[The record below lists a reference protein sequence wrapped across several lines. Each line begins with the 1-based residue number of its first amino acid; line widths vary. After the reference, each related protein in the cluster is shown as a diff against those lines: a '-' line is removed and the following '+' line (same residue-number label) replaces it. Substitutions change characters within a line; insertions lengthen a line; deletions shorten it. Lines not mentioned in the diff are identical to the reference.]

1 MKALRL
7 YGVRDIRLIEAPEP
21 QASEGEVVVRVG
33 GCGICGTDL
42 HFYRG
47 EWRVKLPL
55 IPGHEFSGI
64 IDEVGPGVDWLEEG
78 LHVVAEPNI
87 VCGHCYYCRMRSR
100 NFYCPN
106 IRAIGVDVDGAFAE
120 YVKVPADNVYP
131 VPEGLP
137 LEEAALIEPLACCIR
152 GLDNV
157 GIEVGDVVAV
167 VGSGPI
173 GLLMVQL
180 AKIWG
185 AVKVYAVDLLEER
198 LRIARELGADITVNA
213 STEDPVDV
221 IVSDTDGLG
230 VDVSIEA
237 VGSAKAMSTAL
248 KLARRGGRVLIFGVA
263 PQEEEWAVR
272 PFELYD
278 KELMIVASYR
288 SPYTFQRAVRIATS
302 GRVRFKRIV
311 SHIMPPEEGPRAFE
325 MLDRRERGVVK
336 VVLKP

>member
-185 AVKVYAVDLLEER
+185 AVKVYAVDLLEGR

-263 PQEEEWAVR
+263 PQEEEWVVR

-302 GRVRFKRIV
+302 GRIRFRPIV
-311 SHIMPPEEGPRAFE
+311 SHIMPLEEGPRAFE